1 MSSTTDNVSDMIMD
15 AAVFNPK
22 TDITFAEPKVNPK
35 TSGKSVGI
43 VSSKNKT
50 SIKLRFPLA
59 LTWGAQL
66 YTDPSSSRDS
76 YSMSIQFPG
85 DGYKTS
91 HTDKWLENMMNME
104 EVVLTHVM
112 ANWKKLFNKPT
123 PSREVADA
131 LYTRALKYSKD
142 QATGE
147 VNMTKSPTMKV
158 KLGYWEGKFDCEIYS
173 PDGKMIYSQETH
185 PNSSP
190 VELIPKASQTAVI
203 VQCGGIW
210 FAGGKFGVTWKLLQA
225 VVKPKPTLKG
235 RCLISLTQEDKSAIT
250 TQQLAAEDEEQ
261 RDNNV
266 VGMEIAED
274 SDEEDA
280 APSITRQNSVATA
293 PVVQQVPII
302 ASPTPAPIVEQAAPI
317 VKKVVKR
324 KIAGKNEE

>member
-1 MSSTTDNVSDMIMD
+1 MSSENVYDMIMD
-15 AAVFNPK
+15 AAAFNPK

-50 SIKLRFPLA
+50 SLKLRFPLA

-66 YTDPSSSRDS
+66 YTDPSSNRES

-85 DGYKTS
+85 DGYKTPLS
-91 HTDKWLENMMNME
+91 DKWLESMLTME

-131 LYTRALKYSKD
+131 LYTRAIKYSKD
-142 QATGE
+142 PQTGE
-147 VNMTKSPTMKV
+147 VNMAKSPTMKV
-158 KLGYWEGKFDCEIYS
+158 KLGFWENKFDCEIYS

-185 PNSSP
+185 PNSTP

-225 VVKPKPTLKG
+225 VVKPKPTMKG
-235 RCLISLTQEDKSAIT
+235 KCLISLTQEDKSAISS
-250 TQQLAAEDEEQ
+250 QNIVQED
-261 RDNNV
+261 DDHDSNV
-266 VGMEIAED
+266 VGMEVAED
-274 SDEEDA
+274 SDDEE
-280 APSITRQNSVATA
+280 APALPPKVTAPA
-293 PVVQQVPII
+293 PVVV
-302 ASPTPAPIVEQAAPI
+302 AAPVVVVAAPVVAAEDPVVPA

-324 KIAGKNEE
+324 KVVA

>member
-1 MSSTTDNVSDMIMD
+1 MSSTTDNVYDMITD
-15 AAVFNPK
+15 AAAFSAK

-43 VSSKNKT
+43 VSSKNKN
-50 SIKLRFPLA
+50 SLKLRFPLS

-66 YTDPSSSRDS
+66 YTDPSSGRES

-85 DGYKTS
+85 DGYKTPQ
-91 HTDKWLENMMNME
+91 TDKWLQNMIEME

-142 QATGE
+142 QQTGE
-147 VNMTKSPTMKV
+147 INMAKSPTMKV
-158 KLGYWEGKFDCEIYS
+158 KLGFWDGKFDCEIYS
-173 PDGKMIYSQETH
+173 PDGKMLFSQETH
-185 PNSSP
+185 PSASP

-225 VVKPKPTLKG
+225 VVKPKPTMKG
-235 RCLISLTQEDKSAIT
+235 KCLISLTQEDKSVIA
-250 TQQLAAEDEEQ
+250 TQQLAVEEDEPDT
-261 RDNNV
+261 RAV

-274 SDEEDA
+274 SDEE
-280 APSITRQNSVATA
+280 QEEA
-293 PVVQQVPII
+293 PVIAPVPVPVPVAVVQP
-302 ASPTPAPIVEQAAPI
+302 PAA
-317 VKKVVKR
+317 VKKIVKR
-324 KIAGKNEE
+324 KVAGKGDE

>member
-1 MSSTTDNVSDMIMD
+1 MIMD
-15 AAVFNPK
+15 AAAFNPK

-50 SIKLRFPLA
+50 SLKLRFPLA

-66 YTDPSSSRDS
+66 YTDPSSNRES

-85 DGYKTS
+85 DGYKTP
-91 HTDKWLENMMNME
+91 HTDKWLESMIAME

-185 PNSSP
+185 PSSSP

-225 VVKPKPTLKG
+225 VVKPKPTMKG
-235 RCLISLTQEDKSAIT
+235 KCLISLTQEDKSVIN
-250 TQQLAAEDEEQ
+250 TQQLAAEDDD
-261 RDNNV
+261 RDSNV

-274 SDEEDA
+274 SDEEEVAKPQAPVA
-280 APSITRQNSVATA
+280 APA
-293 PVVQQVPII
+293 PVPVQ
-302 ASPTPAPIVEQAAPI
+302 APVADPVAVAAPA

-324 KIAGKNEE
+324 KVVGKADD

>member
-1 MSSTTDNVSDMIMD
+1 MSSDNVYDMITD
-15 AAVFNPK
+15 ATTFNAK
-22 TDITFAEPKVNPK
+22 TDINFAEPKVNPK

-43 VSSKNKT
+43 VGAKNKN

-59 LTWGAQL
+59 LTWGASL
-66 YTDPSSSRDS
+66 YTDPSSGRES

-85 DGYKTS
+85 DGYKTTQ
-91 HTDKWLENMMNME
+91 TDKWLQNMIEME

-112 ANWKKLFNKPT
+112 SNWKKLFNKPT

-142 QATGE
+142 QQTGE
-147 VNMTKSPTMKV
+147 INMSKSPTMKV
-158 KLGYWEGKFDCEIYS
+158 KLGYWENKFDCEIYS
-173 PDGKMIYSQETH
+173 PDGKMLFSQETH
-185 PNSSP
+185 PNTSP

-225 VVKPKPTLKG
+225 VVKPKPTMKG
-235 RCLISLTQEDKSAIT
+235 KCLISLTQEDKSTIT
-250 TQQLAAEDEEQ
+250 TQSLVVEEDDQ
-261 RDNNV
+261 DTRAV

-274 SDEEDA
+274 SDEEQEVQVP
-280 APSITRQNSVATA
+280 APAPA
-293 PVVQQVPII
+293 PVVQ
-302 ASPTPAPIVEQAAPI
+302 AAPAPVAAPASAPV

-324 KIAGKNEE
+324 KVAGKSDE

>member
-1 MSSTTDNVSDMIMD
+1 MSSTNDNVYDMIMD
-15 AAVFNPK
+15 AAAFNPK

-50 SIKLRFPLA
+50 SLKLRFPLA

-66 YTDPSSSRDS
+66 YTDPSSNRES

-85 DGYKTS
+85 DGYKTP
-91 HTDKWLENMMNME
+91 HTDKWLESMIAME

-185 PNSSP
+185 PSSSP

-225 VVKPKPTLKG
+225 VVKPKPTMKG
-235 RCLISLTQEDKSAIT
+235 KCLISLTQEDKSVIN
-250 TQQLAAEDEEQ
+250 TQQLAAEDDD
-261 RDNNV
+261 RDSNV

-274 SDEEDA
+274 SDEEEVAKPQAPVA
-280 APSITRQNSVATA
+280 APA
-293 PVVQQVPII
+293 PVPVQ
-302 ASPTPAPIVEQAAPI
+302 APVADPVAVAAPA

-324 KIAGKNEE
+324 KVVGKADD